1 MTQESELQH
10 YVRETINDLSK
21 EPGFP
26 TDYCNIASKRL
37 FDVLKKSWKENIR
50 IQHSYREPW
59 DGHTYI
65 VLTDKDWKDIILD
78 PTYSQYDDEYIDWFI
93 WEHFPDKTLEKNRM
107 EQKDFMKK
115 QKQWFNDWV
124 YDNL

>member
-37 FDVLKKSWKENIR
+37 FDVLKKS
-50 IQHSYREPW
+50 
-59 DGHTYI
+59 
-65 VLTDKDWKDIILD
+65 
-78 PTYSQYDDEYIDWFI
+78 
-93 WEHFPDKTLEKNRM
+93 
-107 EQKDFMKK
+107 
-115 QKQWFNDWV
+115 
-124 YDNL
+124 